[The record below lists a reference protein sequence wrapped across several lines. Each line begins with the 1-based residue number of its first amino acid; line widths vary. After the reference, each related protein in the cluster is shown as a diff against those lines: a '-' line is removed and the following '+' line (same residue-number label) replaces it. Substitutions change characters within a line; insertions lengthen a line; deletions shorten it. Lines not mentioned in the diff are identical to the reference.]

1 MDKLVKP
8 GKTQQYFISNATI
21 IPQDGNKFIFKHLT
35 SFNKDSPTLVF
46 DIYVLV
52 NLTLTLKLKGPKDE
66 ADDTFVNKASRGISM
81 AIINGPKNC
90 PEYMTRAKKGASAL
104 FTTTTAA
111 ATTLAANAAARLAA
125 RRGAANVIQRVARGR
140 RRRGNIL
147 SGRANVRS
155 GGGRKKKTRKRKC
168 HKKASRKVT
177 RCWKKKNKK
186 KI

>member
-1 MDKLVKP
+1 M
-8 GKTQQYFISNATI
+8 I
-21 IPQDGNKFIFKHLT
+21 IFKHLT

-111 ATTLAANAAARLAA
+111 ATTLAANAAARLAT
-125 RRGAANVIQRVARGR
+125 RRGAANIIQRAARSR
-140 RRRGNIL
+140 RRLRNIG
-147 SGRANVRS
+147 SGRENVRS
-155 GGGRKKKTRKRKC
+155 GGG
-168 HKKASRKVT
+168 
-177 RCWKKKNKK
+177 
-186 KI
+186 